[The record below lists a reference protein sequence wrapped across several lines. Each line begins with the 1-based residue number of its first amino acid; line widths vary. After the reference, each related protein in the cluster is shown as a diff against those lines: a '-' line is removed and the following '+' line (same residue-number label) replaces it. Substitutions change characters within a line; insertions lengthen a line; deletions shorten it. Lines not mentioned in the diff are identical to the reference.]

1 MTALLQVK
9 GLAVSYGAVPAV
21 DGVSLEI
28 LPGELRVILGAN
40 GAGKTTIIKTLFGLL
55 RPRAGE
61 VRFNGEID
69 LLRLKPHQIHMTIL
83 PKTSMMRVADASASA
98 PGAATAAIVSPL
110 IATSHLPT
118 PCGVTTS
125 PPRMII
131 SSTVP
136 TPGN

>member
-1 MTALLQVK
+1 MTAMLEVK

-61 VRFNGEID
+61 VRFNGGVD
-69 LLRLKPHQIHMTIL
+69 LLRPKPPQTHMPGL
-83 PKTSMMRVADASASA
+83 GSVA
-98 PGAATAAIVSPL
+98 PGPQPWETL
-110 IATSHLPT
+110 NLL
-118 PCGVTTS
+118 
-125 PPRMII
+125 
-131 SSTVP
+131 
-136 TPGN
+136 